1 MITIDKK
8 LLDLVNNAEK
18 KLSDSFKEIE
28 EIEFKNQL
36 KVLKLN
42 TARVLY
48 QNLFR

>member
-8 LLDLVNNAEK
+8 LLDLVNTAEK

-36 KVLKLN
+36 KVLNAFNSNHIKS
-42 TARVLY
+42 
-48 QNLFR
+48 